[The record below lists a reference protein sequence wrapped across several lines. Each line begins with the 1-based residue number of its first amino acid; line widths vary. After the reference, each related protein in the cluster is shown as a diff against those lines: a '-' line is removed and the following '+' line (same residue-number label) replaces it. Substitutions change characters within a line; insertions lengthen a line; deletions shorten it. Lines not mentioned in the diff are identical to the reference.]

1 MSNIKGSFS
10 VWLDRNILLDSKEN
24 IDSAFLNV
32 QNVSR
37 MWIKLCRKG
46 IGKSF
51 SETWASIMKT
61 TVTLQFFLHVK
72 M

>member
-10 VWLDRNILLDSKEN
+10 VWLDRNILFDSKEN

-37 MWIKLCRKG
+37 MWI
-46 IGKSF
+46 
-51 SETWASIMKT
+51 
-61 TVTLQFFLHVK
+61 
-72 M
+72 